1 MTLEQLRLS
10 AKIDY
15 ITIDN
20 PVGRTVPLPPLDG
33 KLKWSRR
40 YHFRRFTVHDPSPR
54 DISTLISVF
63 GCDIQ
68 ILEME
73 VAVDFRPSEAQ
84 TDFKLLGK
92 VMVDVFGRRLCPSAA
107 ALLGVPRRAYRP
119 HHKRVITLK
128 NSPCMPD
135 DQLLIGARHD
145 QVQVKCYLK
154 RSDQLIRLSDQDAV
168 ARVEVR
174 LGKSELTT
182 LGLVTLICVHGFQWR
197 SMLSP
202 YFRHRVPQTKD
213 KLDGERSVR
222 KCEVALNNRIGQALT
237 RLEHKFRT
245 DYDWERL
252 EDVRLYSRKKT
263 VALLTVEPCNP

>member
-1 MTLEQLRLS
+1 MTLKQLRLS

-40 YHFRRFTVHDPSPR
+40 YHFRRLTVHDPSPR
-54 DISTLISVF
+54 DISTLMSVL

-92 VMVDVFGRRLCPSAA
+92 VMVDVFGRRLCPSAT

-135 DQLLIGARHD
+135 DQLLIGTRHD

-154 RSDQLIRLSDQDAV
+154 RSDQLTRLSDQDAV

-174 LGKSELTT
+174 LGKGELST

-202 YFRHRVPQTKD
+202 YFRHCVPQTKD
-213 KLDGERSVR
+213 RLGDKRSVR
-222 KCEVALNNRIGQALT
+222 KCEVAINNRIGQALT
-237 RLEHKFRT
+237 RLEHNFRR
-245 DYDWERL
+245 DCDLEKL
-252 EDVRLYSRKKT
+252 EDVRGESIRKNT
-263 VALLTVEPCNP
+263 ASLAVEPCNP